1 MVAPLE
7 GVKEM
12 GAAEEG
18 SMVEVLVRVVT
29 AGEVAA
35 GRRVATSAAAAV
47 AVSVAATAA
56 VAVVA
61 AESGRDWGWG
71 VALGAAV
78 PTATTRSPAATLLR
92 RG

>member
-1 MVAPLE
+1 MAAPLE
-7 GVKEM
+7 GGREM

-18 SMVEVLVRVVT
+18 SMVAVLVRAVT
-29 AGEVAA
+29 AREAAA
-35 GRRVATSAAAAV
+35 GQTAATLAAAAV
-47 AVSVAATAA
+47 AVSAAATAA

-61 AESGRDWGWG
+61 AVAGRDWGWG

-78 PTATTRSPAATLLR
+78 PTVTTRSPAVKLLR